1 MFTALPRLQIVL
13 VAAAVLAYASPSQAD
28 FPLTWY
34 ASTTN
39 TNSEPD
45 DIRADGMTR
54 AIAYNRSD
62 RPEAA
67 QQYLDA
73 AAEHGVTVILDI
85 GRDNLKSPDT
95 TNLIAY
101 VQRFDGHPALE
112 GWYVYD
118 EPNLTGTSVQQADL
132 AYRTIKAHSD
142 LPVYGG
148 LNANNFKAQ
157 LDYPHSHDRRLTFRY
172 VLDLGDAEF
181 EGFEL
186 DDKDRYSDER
196 GWKDFVT
203 FAARAARRDG
213 KPWTMVL
220 QANGQQGDRRPLRLP
235 TEAEMRFMLFYPIVA
250 HDAEGLMFWAL
261 YRTVLADARP
271 DEPFPHNG
279 RIWRRDV
286 FRPLIAEFNDHF
298 GNAVGAGPIED
309 GVTSDDPRDVFAKL
323 YRDPDTQAVYLLV
336 VNDHRRPQTATLT
349 LGEAFA
355 DSFTAAQPIGTD
367 TEQPVD
373 NGTLQVE
380 LAPYGTR
387 AYLLTAE

>member
-1 MFTALPRLQIVL
+1 MLIPLNRFQIALTAVVVL
-13 VAAAVLAYASPSQAD
+13 VFGSTAQAD

-39 TNSEPD
+39 ADSEPD

-67 QQYLDA
+67 QRYLDA
-73 AAEHGVTVILDI
+73 AAEHGVSVILDI
-85 GRDNLKSPDT
+85 GRDNLKNADT
-95 TNLIAY
+95 SGLIAY
-101 VQRFDGHPALE
+101 VQRFDGHPALK

-118 EPNLTGTSVQQADL
+118 EPNLTHTSVQQADL
-132 AYRTIKAHSD
+132 AYRTIKAHSE

-157 LDYPHSHDRRLTFRY
+157 RDYARSHDRRLTFRY

-203 FAARAARRDG
+203 FAARTARRDG

-220 QANGQQGDRRPLRLP
+220 QANGQQADRRPLRLP
-235 TEAEMRFMLFYPIVA
+235 TEAEMRFMLFYPIVV

-261 YRTVLADARP
+261 YRTVLADPRP
-271 DEPFPHNG
+271 DEQYPHDG
-279 RIWRRDV
+279 RAWRRDV

-298 GNAVGAGPIED
+298 GDAVGAGPIED
-309 GVTSDDPRDVFAKL
+309 GVTSDNRRNVFAKL
-323 YRDPDTQAVYLLV
+323 YCDPDTQAVYLLV

-349 LGEAFA
+349 LGQAFA
-355 DSFTAAQPIGTD
+355 DSFTAARPIGTD
-367 TEQPVD
+367 TEEPMD
-373 NGTLQVE
+373 KGTLEVE
-380 LAPYGTR
+380 LGPYGTR